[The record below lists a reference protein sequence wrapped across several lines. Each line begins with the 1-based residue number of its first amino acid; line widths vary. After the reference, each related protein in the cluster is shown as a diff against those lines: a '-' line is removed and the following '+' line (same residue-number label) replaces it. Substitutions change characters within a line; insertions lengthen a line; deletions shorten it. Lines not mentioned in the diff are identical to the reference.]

1 MKNWIHI
8 FRYLKDYKRWIALH
22 VFCIIFSVIGSIC
35 SFVMIA
41 PFLKLLFGVEDI
53 NVVEPGA
60 FELNATYLSNYLN
73 YFLNNIIVHYG
84 SYSALGFVVG
94 LVIFSSLIRT
104 LFSFLASSCLVP
116 IRGGISRSF
125 RNKMYEKVTKLP
137 LSYFSKEKKGDLM
150 SRMTNDVQ
158 EVEWSILS
166 SLESFICSPI
176 EIIGFLLM
184 LFFLNY
190 QLTLFVLLLLPIAAL
205 IIGSLGVK
213 LKKSS
218 TDAQSKM
225 GLMLSTIE
233 ETLSGIRIIKAFT
246 AEKIVNQKFQ
256 KKNQEYTKIQMRI
269 FRRNYLA
276 SPLSEFLSWV
286 IVGVILAFGGYLVLN
301 SNSSFPAEAFITYI
315 MFFTQIISPAKK
327 FTTANYNLQKGV
339 ASLNRIEEVLNAK
352 NTILEKENAIKISSF
367 AHQIEY
373 KNVYFKYLE
382 DWILHNIN
390 LTIKHGQTIALVGQ
404 SGSGK
409 STMADMLPRFYDVNE
424 GEILIDGKDIK
435 DLNINNLRNL
445 FGIVNQEPI
454 LFNDTIFN
462 NIAFGME
469 HVEEESVYQAATI
482 ANAHEFIVQCPDGYH
497 TNIGDRGNNL
507 SGGQRTR
514 ISIARALLHN
524 PPILILDEAT
534 SSLDSESEKL
544 VQEALDHLMKTRTSI
559 VIAHRLSTIYNADLI
574 CVLQKGK
581 IVEQG
586 THHDLLQIEHGI
598 YRKLY
603 ETQAFQE

>member
-1 MKNWIHI
+1 MKNWIRV
-8 FRYLKDYKRWIALH
+8 FRYLKDYKRWVGLH
-22 VFCIIFSVIGSIC
+22 VICIIFSVIGSVC

-41 PFLKLLFGVEDI
+41 PFLKLLFGLEET
-53 NVVEPGA
+53 NVVDPGV
-60 FELNATYLSNYLN
+60 FEFSASYLSNYLN
-73 YFLNNIIVHYG
+73 FFLNNIIVSQGHYA
-84 SYSALGFVVG
+84 ALGFVVG
-94 LVIFSSLIRT
+94 LVICSSFVRT

-116 IRGGISRSF
+116 IRGGVSRSF
-125 RNKMYEKVTKLP
+125 RNNLYEKVTKLP

-176 EIIGFLLM
+176 EILGFLLM

-190 QLTLFVLLLLPIAAL
+190 QLTFFVLILLPIAAL

-218 TDAQSKM
+218 TDAQSRM
-225 GLMLSTIE
+225 GMLLSTIE

-246 AEKIVNQKFQ
+246 AEKIVNKKFQ
-256 KKNQEYTKIQMRI
+256 ERNQGYTKVQMRI

-286 IVGVILAFGGYLVLN
+286 IVGIILAFGGYLVLN
-301 SNSSFPAEAFITYI
+301 STSSFPAEAFITYI

-327 FTTANYNLQKGV
+327 FTTANYNLQKGI

-352 NTILEKENAIKISSF
+352 NTILEKENAVKIISF
-367 AHQIEY
+367 TDKIEY
-373 KNVYFKYLE
+373 KNVNFKYLE
-382 DWILHNIN
+382 DWVLNNIN
-390 LTIKHGQTIALVGQ
+390 LEIHHGQTIALVGQ

-409 STMADMLPRFYDVNE
+409 STMADMLPRFYDVNA
-424 GEILIDGKDIK
+424 GEILIDGHNLK
-435 DLNINNLRNL
+435 DLNITSLRNL

-469 HVEEESVYQAATI
+469 YATEKAVIQAAKI
-482 ANAHEFIVQCPDGYH
+482 ANAHEFILQSPDGYQ

-507 SGGQRTR
+507 SGGQRQR

-534 SSLDSESEKL
+534 SSLDSESEKV
-544 VQEALDHLMKTRTSI
+544 VQEALDHLMKSRTSI

-574 CVLQKGK
+574 CVLQHGE
-581 IVEQG
+581 IVERG
-586 THHDLLQIEHGI
+586 THAELLKIPNGVYH
-598 YRKLY
+598 KLY
-603 ETQAFQE
+603 NTQAFQ